1 MFLCHV
7 KVASTFRYMLHRWD
21 FNRILTIAVAST
33 HGMPVFIEKKHT
45 SSLFS
50 ANNNIA
56 VWIIGYRAEIFAEQ
70 VGVRGFVVCFM
81 FPLNPLYVPR
91 LD

>member
-1 MFLCHV
+1 M
-7 KVASTFRYMLHRWD
+7 KVPNQLPTVNIR
-21 FNRILTIAVAST
+21 
-33 HGMPVFIEKKHT
+33 VFIEKKHT
-45 SSLFS
+45 SSLFI

-70 VGVRGFVVCFM
+70 VDVRGFAVCFL
-81 FPLNPLYVPR
+81 FPLNPLNVPR

>member
-1 MFLCHV
+1 
-7 KVASTFRYMLHRWD
+7 
-21 FNRILTIAVAST
+21 
-33 HGMPVFIEKKHT
+33 MPVFIEKKHT

-70 VGVRGFVVCFM
+70 VDVRGFAVCFM
-81 FPLNPLYVPR
+81 FPLNPTGRTLSYFI
-91 LD
+91 LASNGICI